1 MTPKDV
7 RGPQLSKV
15 DLMKEIQEKNQQIN
29 SLTGRVDALE
39 SNHQKKIEEMK
50 TAHEVQMAEMKE
62 SHQQDMAK
70 IEDAHHKDM
79 ATVGDK
85 IELLTKLVLHQ
96 RPHEMHLSGM
106 HHWLVFLF
114 FGLVFLI
121 TFSVFLLLSTLTPHP
136 NLLYTLT
143 IFLLSS
149 ASPPHSI
156 FTFSV

>member
-7 RGPQLSKV
+7 RGPQPSKV
-15 DLMKEIQEKNQQIN
+15 DLMTEIQEKNQQIK

-39 SNHQKKIEEMK
+39 SNHQRKIEEMK
-50 TAHEVQMAEMKE
+50 TAHEVQMTEMKE

-70 IEDAHHKDM
+70 IEDAHHRDM

-85 IELLTKLVLHQ
+85 LELLTKLVLHQ

-106 HHWLVFLF
+106 YHWLVFLF

-121 TFSVFLLLSTLTPHP
+121 TFSFFLLLCTLTPRSD
-136 NLLYTLT
+136 LLYTFA
-143 IFLLSS
+143 IFLVSS
-149 ASPPHSI
+149 SSPPYSI
-156 FTFSV
+156 FPFLV